1 LKEIKKLK
9 CNEFEK
15 YRFIGLHDMKR
26 ELKNSLSKISSL
38 NYVNKNMINDI
49 KILEK
54 FEEKIINL
62 NNIVIGILDK
72 IEYKIIQMLK
82 FCEDAKDFI
91 INDNNIYKEE
101 LEKIIVNAFR
111 LLSIINN

>member
-1 LKEIKKLK
+1 
-9 CNEFEK
+9 
-15 YRFIGLHDMKR
+15 MKR